1 MNRPLTYCP
10 NPPENEHCALH
21 TFSAK
26 ERDSETGLSYFGA
39 RYYSSDLSTW
49 LSVDPM
55 SDKYPSLSPYVYCA
69 DNPVK
74 LVDPNGEEIGDPPLK
89 RILNIGNRSN
99 TFRRLFR
106 KAGLTEKN
114 MSKIIIFGDQS
125 STNPYTKKIT
135 LRDANSDMENVIA
148 LTHEMTNRI
157 NSKRLQKNDRNV
169 RVGVISYKEYSE
181 NAVRIETEGVAN
193 QIIVASEIDYS
204 FPNNELMNDLKSQ
217 YKEGVINRRQLLNQ
231 IKESDIFIDESGRNA
246 KEYYYEQ
253 GKNIRDSQIQRE
265 KQSMGSFK
273 HIVSFF
279 LVFLFM
285 HNSMR
290 AVAQSPIIRNDAI
303 RFTMTFTSYSVLDSV
318 YSPMKYHILI
328 ENQPGQIILD
338 HYAQMDTSLI
348 FSLLDDKN
356 YDWATN
362 LILYSLYDVNAHI
375 LYAFDIKTREDWIG
389 YFQDKDIVMWHNFFK
404 RRKEALR

>member
-1 MNRPLTYCP
+1 
-10 NPPENEHCALH
+10 
-21 TFSAK
+21 
-26 ERDSETGLSYFGA
+26 
-39 RYYSSDLSTW
+39 
-49 LSVDPM
+49 M

-265 KQSMGSFK
+265 KQSMGSF
-273 HIVSFF
+273 
-279 LVFLFM
+279 
-285 HNSMR
+285 
-290 AVAQSPIIRNDAI
+290 
-303 RFTMTFTSYSVLDSV
+303 
-318 YSPMKYHILI
+318 
-328 ENQPGQIILD
+328 
-338 HYAQMDTSLI
+338 
-348 FSLLDDKN
+348 
-356 YDWATN
+356 
-362 LILYSLYDVNAHI
+362 
-375 LYAFDIKTREDWIG
+375 
-389 YFQDKDIVMWHNFFK
+389 
-404 RRKEALR
+404 